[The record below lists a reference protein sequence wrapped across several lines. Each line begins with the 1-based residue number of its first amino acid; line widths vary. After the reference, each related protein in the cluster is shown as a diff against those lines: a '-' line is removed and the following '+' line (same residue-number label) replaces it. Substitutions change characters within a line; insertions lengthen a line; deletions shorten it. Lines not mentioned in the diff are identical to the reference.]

1 MSELEYQ
8 PAAQGAESAS
18 GLVPITSKHGA
29 EIETGSTITWNLD
42 VAQMGVGGDN
52 SWGRPVHDQYTITP
66 QDLTY
71 AFDLVPFLTSETA
84 AEQIFAEALEC
95 ADATAGR

>member
-1 MSELEYQ
+1 M
-8 PAAQGAESAS
+8 
-18 GLVPITSKHGA
+18 
-29 EIETGSTITWNLD
+29 
-42 VAQMGVGGDN
+42 
-52 SWGRPVHDQYTITP
+52 P

-71 AFDLVPFLTSETA
+71 AFDLVPFLTSKTA

>member
-1 MSELEYQ
+1 
-8 PAAQGAESAS
+8 
-18 GLVPITSKHGA
+18 
-29 EIETGSTITWNLD
+29 
-42 VAQMGVGGDN
+42 MGVGGEN
-52 SWGRPVHDQYTITP
+52 SWGRPVHDQCSITP

-71 AFDLVPFLTSETA
+71 AFDLVPFLTSKTA